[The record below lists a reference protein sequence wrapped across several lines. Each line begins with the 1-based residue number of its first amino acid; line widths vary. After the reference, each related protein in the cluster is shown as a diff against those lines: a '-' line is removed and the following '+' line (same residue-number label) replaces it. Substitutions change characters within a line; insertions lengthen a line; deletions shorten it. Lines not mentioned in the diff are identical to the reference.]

1 MKVTKSTTPDTSSS
15 MILFTDKVNAPFT
28 SLASAVLTIATGA
41 YTPLNVGMYA
51 VTLVY
56 SWNGPSATTVVFT
69 VTIVD
74 PCIAATVPPASIAN
88 LTRNLSD
95 PNLPINVPPSI
106 TGVYAPVCFFSIA
119 MTVTKNITPD
129 TSPAMILFT
138 D

>member
-1 MKVTKSTTPDTSSS
+1 M
-15 MILFTDKVNAPFT
+15 
-28 SLASAVLTIATGA
+28 TIATNA
-41 YTPLNVGMYA
+41 YTPLNAGVYT

-74 PCIAATVPPASIAN
+74 PCIAATLPPASIAN
-88 LTRNLSD
+88 VSRNLSD
-95 PNLPINVPPSI
+95 LNLPINVPPSI